1 MRGIARIGLAL
12 GVVCL
17 VAAVSLA
24 AVNYL
29 TKGEIERRKAI
40 ELQEN
45 LGVVFPNATEFKERP
60 VPEEASRREGASILA
75 CYDALVEE
83 KLAGYVFRVST
94 MGYGGEMILLVG
106 IAREGTLTGIQVLEH
121 QETPG
126 LGSNV
131 TEGTFRS
138 QFVKK
143 PIDDPFEAKK
153 DVQAVTGATISTS
166 AVLRACRGAIAYF
179 KEVES
184 QP

>member
-1 MRGIARIGLAL
+1 MKGMARIGLAL

-17 VAAVSLA
+17 VAAISLA

-29 TKGEIERRKAI
+29 TRGEIERRKAA
-40 ELQEN
+40 ELRESLQM
-45 LGVVFPNATEFKERP
+45 VFPTATEFRERS
-60 VPEEASRREGASILA
+60 VPEEASRKEGASILA
-75 CYDALVEE
+75 CYEALALG

-106 IAREGTLTGIQVLEH
+106 IAQGGTLTGIQVLEH

-131 TEGTFRS
+131 TGDAFRS
-138 QFVKK
+138 QFVGKSV
-143 PIDDPFEAKK
+143 DDPFEAKR
-153 DVQAVTGATISTS
+153 DVQAVTGATISTN
-166 AVLRACRGAIAYF
+166 AVLRACRGAIASF
-179 KEVES
+179 KEVTS